1 MRKVVRLTES
11 DLVKIVKR
19 VINESSVNTDAVS
32 VSEQIVKLFK
42 NTKFWAPYK
51 GLTDDGKGAL
61 KAFDAWWKK
70 NIQPI
75 LNRMGVSN
83 EVDTIMSAYKQIR
96 KGILGQLSNDTVKW
110 VITYAGYGGGVVS
123 YEVDTDF

>member
-1 MRKVVRLTES
+1 MKKVIRLTES
-11 DLVKIVKR
+11 DLVRIVKR
-19 VINESSVNTDAVS
+19 VINESPVNADAVS
-32 VSEQIVKLFK
+32 VSEQIVELFK
-42 NTKFWAPYK
+42 NTKFLAPYK

-83 EVDTIMSAYKQIR
+83 EVDTIMLAYKQIR

-110 VITYAGYGGGVVS
+110 VITYSGYGGGMMG

>member
-19 VINESSVNTDAVS
+19 VINESVNVDAVS

-51 GLTDDGKGAL
+51 GLSDDGKGAL
-61 KAFDAWWKK
+61 KAFDDWWKK

-75 LNRMGVSN
+75 LNRIGVSN

-96 KGILGQLSNDTVKW
+96 KGILGQLSNDTVRW
-110 VITYAGYGGGVVS
+110 VITHSGYGGGMME